1 MIKEITD
8 MLKPPFIHHVEA
20 DEDPLPHGGA
30 TDIFGKVVWALSEE
44 EEEAMVRKIQSAFG
58 G

>member
-1 MIKEITD
+1 MPN
-8 MLKPPFIHHVEA
+8 PPFIHHVDA

-30 TDIFGKVVWALSEE
+30 TDIFGRVVWALTEE

>member
-1 MIKEITD
+1 
-8 MLKPPFIHHVEA
+8 MLKPPFNHRVDN

-30 TDIFGKVVWALSEE
+30 TDIFGRVVWALTEE

>member
-1 MIKEITD
+1 
-8 MLKPPFIHHVEA
+8 MLRPPFTHRVDSDEEA
-20 DEDPLPHGGA
+20 LPHGGA
-30 TDIFGKVVWALSEE
+30 TDIFGRVVWALTEE